1 MFGTILN
8 SWALFSGF
16 GLIMIA
22 HALQGTLLNINA
34 VVYNFSDF
42 EIGYAFTG
50 YFIGYLFSSIKCP
63 QLIKNVG
70 HIRVFAAFASLGSIA
85 ILLHWVIL
93 HPIAWLLFRMIT
105 GFSFAAIYIVCE
117 SWLNDRADNQTRGQL
132 IGFYMIVL
140 YFSNSAGVMLVN
152 LGTTTE
158 AHLYILTSLLISV
171 ALIPI
176 LLTKKPAPDFTT
188 PKFLSLKEL
197 YRKSPMAF
205 IGSFAIGM
213 VYSALFGLIAVFGAK
228 IGLSIFQIS
237 ILVFVNT
244 FIGAAF
250 QYPVGKI
257 SDKYDRRTIMF
268 ALNLIAIASLVL
280 AFLFG
285 SISFY
290 ILLVFIGIHS
300 AVSPP
305 YYAVAISHMY
315 DFLERDEIVSAS
327 STFSLVHALV
337 MVSGPMLASGFMAFF
352 GPYGWFVYMIV
363 VYALVAPY
371 NFARIRV
378 GRTSDIYEENTPSMV
393 VPRTASPLGM
403 QLATEQV
410 INKIEEEEDNSNER

>member
-1 MFGTILN
+1 
-8 SWALFSGF
+8 
-16 GLIMIA
+16 
-22 HALQGTLLNINA
+22 
-34 VVYNFSDF
+34 
-42 EIGYAFTG
+42 
-50 YFIGYLFSSIKCP
+50 
-63 QLIKNVG
+63 
-70 HIRVFAAFASLGSIA
+70 
-85 ILLHWVIL
+85 
-93 HPIAWLLFRMIT
+93 MIT

-117 SWLNDRADNQTRGQL
+117 SWLNDRADNQSRGQL

-140 YFSNSAGVMLVN
+140 YFSTSAGVMLVN
-152 LGTTTE
+152 LKTTTE
-158 AHLYILTSLLISV
+158 AHLYILTSLLISL

-244 FIGAAF
+244 FVGAVF
-250 QYPVGKI
+250 QYPIGKI
-257 SDKYDRRTIMF
+257 SDKFDRRSILLV
-268 ALNLIAIASLVL
+268 LNLIAIVSLIL
-280 AFLFG
+280 AFFLG

-290 ILLVFIGIHS
+290 VLLLFVDIHS
-300 AVSPP
+300 GVSLP
-305 YYAVAISHMY
+305 YYAVVISHMN
-315 DFLERDEIVSAS
+315 DFLEREEIVSAS
-327 STFSLVHALV
+327 STLTLVNALG
-337 MVSGPMLASGFMAFF
+337 MVTGPLLASGFMAYF

-363 VYALVAPY
+363 VYTLVAPY

-378 GRTSDIYEENTPSMV
+378 GRTSDIYEDNTPSMI
-393 VPRTASPLGM
+393 VPRTASPVGM

-410 INKIEEEEDNSNER
+410 INKIDEEEESAT